1 MSAFRTSIDPRR
13 ARMQA
18 RKLLTRSKTVEK
30 GSRVAISRQGR
41 ELLEAAS
48 PVHAASVRCALLSRL
63 TGEQTQAIIGFRLQL
78 IGDSNR

>member
-1 MSAFRTSIDPRR
+1 
-13 ARMQA
+13 MQA

-30 GSRVAISRQGR
+30 DSRVAISRQGR
-41 ELLEAAS
+41 ELLEAAR
-48 PVHAASVRCALLSRL
+48 PVHAASVRRRLLSRL